1 MFLLQAKLVVQMN
14 LPFSNPNFMRK
25 CTSLLL
31 EVNLMFKF
39 LSILCN
45 VIGMIKILSIFLG
58 NDMQHKNSHK
68 KIFKHHDIF
77 FKPEI
82 TPTVRK
88 GFTKLNP
95 CMTKSP
101 DPGATCS
108 LRKKNECIK

>member
-1 MFLLQAKLVVQMN
+1 MFLLQAKLVVPMN

-58 NDMQHKNSHK
+58 NDMQQKNSHK
-68 KIFKHHDIF
+68 KIFKHH
-77 FKPEI
+77 
-82 TPTVRK
+82 
-88 GFTKLNP
+88 
-95 CMTKSP
+95 
-101 DPGATCS
+101 
-108 LRKKNECIK
+108 